1 MFFESHSFRSEIKI
15 RLKEERK
22 YRGMNKQEIDEFDYV
37 Y

>member
-1 MFFESHSFRSEIKI
+1 MFLESHSFRSEIKI

-22 YRGMNKQEIDEFDYV
+22 YRGTNKQEIDEFDYA